1 MDKRVLK
8 KVLLVLGVVLLLLL
22 FYWLYREFHTEIQLL
37 LNPKASRALL
47 MKEVRSHGFLTAGGL
62 ILLTALMCALPGL
75 PTSVIGVLVGVC
87 YGPIIGSCVNI
98 VGNASG
104 NLLSMTALKHLNI
117 GGHKQSSSKWVT
129 RISQMKH
136 PKTGLMIAYMIP
148 VIPSFVVNIT
158 ANSLKLSIRE
168 VFLSVLIG
176 VLPSSILYAFGGEA
190 LFHGYTK
197 TALILVAS
205 VVVLVLLV
213 KFIKRD
219 HHLEG

>member
-104 NLLSMTALKHLNI
+104 NLLSMTALKHLNL
-117 GGHKQSSSKWVT
+117 GSHKQSSSKWIK
-129 RISQMKH
+129 RILQMKH

-148 VIPSFVVNIT
+148 VIPSFVVNVT

-205 VVVLVLLV
+205 VIVLVLLV

-219 HHLEG
+219 HHLE